1 MATCIGIEGS
11 PKLVFLFI
19 HDDNEHIELK
29 CRWIC
34 KCLMWGL
41 RLNTMFVKTR
51 TCPNVFVFD
60 Q

>member
-1 MATCIGIEGS
+1 MQNEKKGMILKGVMATCIGVEGS

-34 KCLMWGL
+34 KCLIWGVE
-41 RLNTMFVKTR
+41 TWCCV
-51 TCPNVFVFD
+51 C
-60 Q
+60 